1 MEWTYSEFYKR
12 TGINK
17 DVLSRLRGQKG
28 QELRDKPFLERT
40 TDDEN
45 KAIITEEQLFEI
57 SVYLFIMNV
66 SMKNKYMK
74 MKEKE
79 NKSYSLM
86 RYCVEKI
93 DPIIKNGREEILN
106 SLEEEIEIYKAVIEK
121 LRACYIS
128 ERSSTKMKLETLK
141 FLQTLGTE
149 EYSSQIKI
157 TI

>member
-40 TDDEN
+40 TDEEN
-45 KAIITEEQLFEI
+45 KAIITEEQLFDI

-66 SMKNKYMK
+66 SLKNKYMK
-74 MKEKE
+74 MKERE

-93 DPIIKNGREEILN
+93 DPIMKNSREEILDK
-106 SLEEEIEIYKAVIEK
+106 LEEEVELYKQIIQQ
-121 LRACYIS
+121 LRNCYFY
-128 ERSSTKMKLETLK
+128 ERSSTKLKLETLK

-149 EYSSQIKI
+149 EKI
-157 TI
+157 TSTTI